1 MTGALLA
8 ISAPAPLPVTI
19 PTPASLLVLLP
30 VPRSVSALPVA
41 VAVARPGSFVTRL
54 PVWSSA
60 ENFGSTLIDFECFE
74 RQLADTDKQASEV
87 IL

>member
-8 ISAPAPLPVTI
+8 ISAPAPLPLTI

-30 VPRSVSALPVA
+30 VPRSVSALP
-41 VAVARPGSFVTRL
+41 AVARPGSFVTRL

-60 ENFGSTLIDFECFE
+60 ENFGSTLIEWPPMFRE
-74 RQLADTDKQASEV
+74 TTG
-87 IL
+87 